1 MKLKQQTIITYIYMG
16 VVSVFIKKM
25 QFLIYVFL
33 KAWYAYRRTYFSELG
48 YVRVF
53 FLALGENIA
62 RIARESFKIRILHT
76 IYELLLTSMN

>member
-1 MKLKQQTIITYIYMG
+1 MKLKQQTFITYIYMG

-48 YVRVF
+48 YRAAADLDLF
-53 FLALGENIA
+53 
-62 RIARESFKIRILHT
+62 IR
-76 IYELLLTSMN
+76 LL

>member
-1 MKLKQQTIITYIYMG
+1 MG

-48 YVRVF
+48 YVEIPTESLNHSNTAA
-53 FLALGENIA
+53 FLMSET
-62 RIARESFKIRILHT
+62 K
-76 IYELLLTSMN
+76 